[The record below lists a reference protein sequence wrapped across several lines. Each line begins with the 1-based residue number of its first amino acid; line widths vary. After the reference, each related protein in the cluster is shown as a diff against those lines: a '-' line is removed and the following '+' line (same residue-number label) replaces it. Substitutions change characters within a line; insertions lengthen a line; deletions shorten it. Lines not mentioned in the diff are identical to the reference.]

1 MEVRVC
7 RVAGRGVGGRVCR
20 VVRRGVGGRV
30 CIGRGKVLSGA
41 LRDLVKLWKVCVC
54 VCVCV

>member
-1 MEVRVC
+1 MC

-20 VVRRGVGGRV
+20 VGRRGVGGRV
-30 CIGRGKVLSGA
+30 CIGRGEVQPGA

-54 VCVCV
+54 VCVCAAM